1 MAKKPKESDAV
12 FTIETYED
20 GQRFEGL
27 TTGGVKNGFGKL
39 VYEDGAY
46 Y

>member
-1 MAKKPKESDAV
+1 MMKKNREPQLI

-20 GQRFEGL
+20 GRRYEGMTL
-27 TTGGVKNGFGKL
+27 HGRKHGQGKL
-39 VYEDGAY
+39 IYEDGAY